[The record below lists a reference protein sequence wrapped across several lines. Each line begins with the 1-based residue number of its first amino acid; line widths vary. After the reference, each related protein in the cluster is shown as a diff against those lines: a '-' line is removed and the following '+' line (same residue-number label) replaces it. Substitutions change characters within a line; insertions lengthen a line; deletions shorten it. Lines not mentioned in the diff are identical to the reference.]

1 VQYPNTELAVR
12 NWLRGK
18 QSLTS
23 LLTAPAAT
31 RGLQATALVDLDP
44 HPELPCVVVY
54 RAGGQ
59 TDANLPLDR
68 AVLGFDCWGT
78 SSSRKS
84 AMDLQVALLGALTGM
99 ASEPLGPDVYGYHAL
114 VQSALWSPDPGGRS
128 RYVVTAVVTARR
140 AALAA

>member
-1 VQYPNTELAVR
+1 MQFPNTELAVR
-12 NWLRGK
+12 NWLRT
-18 QSLTS
+18 QQPLIA

-31 RGLQATALVDLDP
+31 RGLQPTALIDLEP
-44 HPELPCVVVY
+44 HAELPCVVVY

-84 AMDLQVALLGALTGM
+84 AMDLQLALIEALSGM
-99 ASEPLGPDVYGYHAL
+99 ASEPLGTGVHGYHAL
-114 VQSALWSPDPGGRS
+114 VESAVWAPDPGGRS
-128 RYVVTAVVTARR
+128 RYVITATVIARR